1 MLQFFHEGGWGMFP
15 ILVVGLI
22 VLFASTRYL
31 IDGEPVRL
39 RFILALSLAQLAL
52 VTQATIADVAAV
64 MNALKHANPDIRLL
78 LLVAGLKECTR
89 PALLGFGLLSL
100 SLILVAIGVYRVTQR
115 ELKAARGR

>member
-1 MLQFFHEGGWGMFP
+1 MTSFFLEGGWGMFP
-15 ILVVGLI
+15 VLVIGLVVLYAAI
-22 VLFASTRYL
+22 RYL

-52 VTQATIADVAAV
+52 VVQASVADVAAV
-64 MNALKHANPDIRLL
+64 LNALKHARPEQFSL

-100 SLILVAIGVYRVTQR
+100 SLILVAVGVYRVGQR
-115 ELKAARGR
+115 ELRAARG